1 MQQKPYVEM
10 KKILLPVLWILI
22 VFFGYKLYNSIYEP
36 IQFNKVKTERYAD
49 VIRILKDIGSA
60 QVAHKSVTGIYAQD
74 FKSLVEFIDTAQYV
88 LIEKR
93 DSSYLEYDRV
103 YRIDMLREVQ
113 IIDTLGFASVKDSLF
128 GTSDHYKSMDKIPVE
143 GVDASFSMKA
153 DVIDK
158 NGYQVPVFEVR
169 VAKDVVLHDQDAYLL
184 EQEKATVSVDGVN
197 GPAIILGS
205 LSEVSTNGNWPTIYD
220 AESQK

>member
-1 MQQKPYVEM
+1 
-10 KKILLPVLWILI
+10 VLWILI

-49 VIRILKDIGSA
+49 VIRTLKDIGSA
-60 QVAHKSVTGIYAQD
+60 QIAHKSVIGVYAQD
-74 FKSLVEFIDTAQYV
+74 FKSLVEFVDTAQYV

-93 DSSYLEYDRV
+93 DSSYLEYDRI
-103 YRIDMLREVQ
+103 YRIDMLKEVQ

-128 GTSDHYKSMDKIPVE
+128 DNSDHYKNMANVPVK
-143 GVDASFSMKA
+143 GVDATFNMKA

-158 NGYQVPVFEVR
+158 NGYQVPVFEVS
-169 VAKDVVLHDQDAYLL
+169 VDKEVVLHDQNAYLL

-220 AESQK
+220 AGTQ

>member
-1 MQQKPYVEM
+1 M
-10 KKILLPVLWILI
+10 
-22 VFFGYKLYNSIYEP
+22 
-36 IQFNKVKTERYAD
+36 
-49 VIRILKDIGSA
+49 
-60 QVAHKSVTGIYAQD
+60 
-74 FKSLVEFIDTAQYV
+74 EFVDTAQYV

-93 DSSYLEYDRV
+93 DSSYLEYDRI
-103 YRIDMLREVQ
+103 YRIDMLKEVQ

-128 GTSDHYKSMDKIPVE
+128 DNSDHYKNMANVPVK
-143 GVDASFSMKA
+143 GVDATFNMKA

-158 NGYQVPVFEVR
+158 NGYQVPVFEVS
-169 VAKDVVLHDQDAYLL
+169 VDKEVVLHDQNAYLL

-220 AESQK
+220 AGTQ

>member
-1 MQQKPYVEM
+1 M

-49 VIRILKDIGSA
+49 VIRSLKDIGNA
-60 QVAHKSVTGIYAQD
+60 QVAHKSVTGVYAQD
-74 FKSLVEFIDTAQYV
+74 FKSLVEFVDTAQYV

-103 YRIDMLREVQ
+103 YRIDMLKEVQ

-128 GTSDHYKSMDKIPVE
+128 GTSDHYKNMATVPVK
-143 GVDASFSMKA
+143 GVDATFNMKA

-169 VAKDVVLHDQDAYLL
+169 VDKDVVLHDQDAYLL
-184 EQEKATVSVDGVN
+184 EQEKATISVDGVN

-220 AESQK
+220 AGTQE

>member
-1 MQQKPYVEM
+1 M

-49 VIRILKDIGSA
+49 VIRTLKDIGSA
-60 QVAHKSVTGIYAQD
+60 QIAHKSVIGVYAQD
-74 FKSLVEFIDTAQYV
+74 FKSLVEFVDTAQYV

-93 DSSYLEYDRV
+93 DSSYLEYDRI
-103 YRIDMLREVQ
+103 YRIDMLKEVQ

-128 GTSDHYKSMDKIPVE
+128 DNSDHYKNMANVPVK
-143 GVDASFSMKA
+143 GVDATFNMKA

-158 NGYQVPVFEVR
+158 NGYQVPVFEVS
-169 VAKDVVLHDQDAYLL
+169 VDKEVVLHDQNAYLL

-220 AESQK
+220 AGTQ

>member
-1 MQQKPYVEM
+1 M

-22 VFFGYKLYNSIYEP
+22 VFFGYKLFNSIYEP

-49 VIRILKDIGSA
+49 VIRTLKDIGSA
-60 QVAHKSVTGIYAQD
+60 QVAHKSVTGLYAQD
-74 FKSLVEFIDTAQYV
+74 FKSLVAFVDTAQYV

-93 DSSYLEYDRV
+93 DSSFLEYNRV
-103 YRIDMLREVQ
+103 YRIDMLKEVQ

-128 GTSDHYKSMDKIPVE
+128 GSTDRYKTMEKVPVNN
-143 GVDASFSMKA
+143 VDASFSMKA
-153 DVIDK
+153 DIIDK

-169 VAKDVVLHDQDAYLL
+169 VAKDIVLHDQNKYLL

-197 GPAIILGS
+197 GPDIILGS
-205 LSEVSTNGNWPTIYD
+205 LAEVSTNGNWPTIYD
-220 AESQK
+220 AGTQN